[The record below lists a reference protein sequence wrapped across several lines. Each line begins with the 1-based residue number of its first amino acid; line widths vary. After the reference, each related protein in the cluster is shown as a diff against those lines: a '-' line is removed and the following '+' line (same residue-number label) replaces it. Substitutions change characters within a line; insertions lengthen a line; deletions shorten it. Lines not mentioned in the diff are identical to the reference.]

1 LKKIS
6 LYLSNKKFWV
16 RNKLTLTIQTQLNPF
31 FFPRSIAVVGVSKNP
46 AGVGTCMVRA
56 LQRFGFK
63 GNIYPVNP
71 KMDELLGLKVFP
83 SISSI
88 PGDIDFARLYVPSA
102 AVLETI
108 KECKQKNIPAVEIFT
123 GGFSEIGTEE
133 GKRLET
139 ELAACAGNGLRLIG
153 PNCFGVYS
161 PAGGVTQIPGENYQK
176 ESGKLGFLSQS
187 GGLSEDIFR
196 YAVDY
201 GLRFTHGVSY
211 GNAVDVNEVDL
222 LKYFE
227 ADPNTRIVS
236 GYLEGV
242 KNGKEFISVIK
253 SLALK
258 KPLIIWKGGLTPSG
272 SRVAASHTGSL
283 AGSEKVWS
291 AIFQQTGAVRVDTL
305 DELLDTASA
314 FYHLP
319 QQTDPKVALICGG
332 GGVGVAFGDA
342 CYREGLL
349 MAELTRDIKNKISSF
364 LAPLGTSSNNPIDV
378 GPPFPAGDN
387 LEKIMD
393 ILASS
398 GQVGSIIL
406 EKVFPSVNSRKIL
419 GYTDQMSWK
428 DDPSISEIPVKIAQ
442 KYRIPVI
449 MVLRDGGE
457 KPGNL
462 SWEKERRQLR
472 DYYLENNVGI
482 YPTTDRALRSLG
494 RMIRYYRRRQDI
506 INEKD

>member
-1 LKKIS
+1 LKKIN
-6 LYLSNKKFWV
+6 LYLHTLKFLV
-16 RNKLTLTIQTQLNPF
+16 RNKLTLNIQTQLNPF
-31 FFPRSIAVVGVSKNP
+31 FFPHSIAVVGVSKNP

-63 GNIYPVNP
+63 GDIYPVNP

-88 PGDIDFARLYVPSA
+88 PGVIDFARLYVPAA

-108 KECKQKNIPAVEIFT
+108 KECRQKNIPAVEIFT
-123 GGFSEIGTEE
+123 GGFSEIGTDE
-133 GKRLET
+133 GKMLEKQ
-139 ELAACAGNGLRLIG
+139 LAACAGNGMRLIG

-161 PAGGVTQIPGENYQK
+161 PAGGVTQIPGESYQK
-176 ESGKLGFLSQS
+176 ESGLMGFFSQS

-196 YAVDY
+196 YAIDY
-201 GLRFTHGVSY
+201 GLKFTHGVSY

-227 ADPNTRIVS
+227 SDPDTHIVS

-242 KNGKEFISVIK
+242 KNGKEFIRVIK
-253 SLALK
+253 SLSMK

-283 AGSEKVWS
+283 AGSEKIWS
-291 AIFQQTGAVRVDTL
+291 SIFQQTGAVRVDTL

-319 QQTDPKVALICGG
+319 KQTDPRVALICGG

-342 CYREGLL
+342 CYREGLV
-349 MAELTRDIKNKISSF
+349 MAELTRDIKDKISNL
-364 LAPLGTSSNNPIDV
+364 LAPLGTSPNNPIDV

-406 EKVFPSVNSRKIL
+406 EKVSLSVNSRKIL
-419 GYTDQMSWK
+419 GYTDQMSWE
-428 DDPSISEIPVKIAQ
+428 DDPGISEIPVKIAE
-442 KYRIPVI
+442 KYRIPVV

-457 KPGNL
+457 RPGAL
-462 SWEKERRQLR
+462 TWEEERRKLR
-472 DYYLENNVGI
+472 DYYFENKVGI
-482 YPTTDRALRSLG
+482 FPNIDRALRSLG
-494 RMIRYYRRRQDI
+494 RMIRYYQRRQDI
-506 INEKD
+506 MNEKN